1 MQRSSRDIIKRLS
14 QTDKTVRAFETYMT
28 FLDTAQ
34 WLRNYMSAQLHTF
47 DMTMGTFRLLELL
60 YREGPMEVS
69 AAASKRQSFHAN
81 MVFIIN
87 QLQERGWVCRDVVN
101 LPPASVTPSRLPKSQ
116 RGRKRVGRRVAVV
129 RLTPVGEKV
138 IGVIL
143 PKHAKV
149 VKALM
154 RVLDGRE
161 QETLARL
168 CLKLRAGDV
177 LKFAS
182 EMMHE
187 DVEDQER

>member
-1 MQRSSRDIIKRLS
+1 LQRSSRDIIKRLS
-14 QTDKTVRAFETYMT
+14 QTDKTVRAFETYMV

-34 WLRNYMSAQLHTF
+34 WMRSEMSAQLGSF
-47 DMTMGTFRLLELL
+47 DITMGAFRLLELL

-69 AAASKRQSFHAN
+69 TAARKRQSSHAN
-81 MVFIIN
+81 MVFIIG

-101 LPPASVTPSRLPKSQ
+101 LPPASVKPSRLPKSK

-129 RLTPVGEKV
+129 RLTPQGEKV
-138 IGVIL
+138 IAVIL

-177 LKFAS
+177 RKFAS
-182 EMMHE
+182 EMTHE
-187 DVEDQER
+187 EVDDQES